1 MELSSNLLKLHRKQR
16 REEMEKKKL
25 RNKLVEDERGGGQ
38 REKVKN
44 SLCNQFK
51 TSLYSRKKVVNN
63 FFKKSLYLANK
74 IEERKS

>member
-1 MELSSNLLKLHRKQR
+1 MFYYYYGTIFKLIEITQKTKKR
-16 REEMEKKKL
+16 RNGKKKL
-25 RNKLVEDERGGGQ
+25 RNKLVEDERGGQ

-63 FFKKSLYLANK
+63 FFKKSLYLFGK
-74 IEERKS
+74 